1 MFAPFLGDIDHVMPD
16 MTGLFKDRPT
26 QPKGG
31 RLTAV
36 QQIYQ
41 SLRDQIVSLDLPPGT
56 VLQTR
61 QIAEQFGVSPTPVR
75 EALILLE
82 EEGLVDVFPQ
92 SRTCVA
98 FIDVQSARE
107 AHFLRRSVEVEI
119 ARTLAGDIDGPDIDA
134 LRAVIGRQKA
144 ALSSGDLSTFIPAD
158 NRFHEMMYEMAGVGG
173 LWDIIH
179 ARRAHLDRLRRLHL
193 PTKGKAPKIIRDHE
207 AILDAIAAHDSN
219 AAEAAV
225 RAHLKDTV
233 SSTEE
238 IRTHFPEYFG

>member
-1 MFAPFLGDIDHVMPD
+1 MTPD
-16 MTGLFKDRPT
+16 STPDTIGLFKDRPT
-26 QPKGG
+26 PPKGG

-75 EALILLE
+75 EAIILLE
-82 EEGLVDVFPQ
+82 EESLVDVFPQ
-92 SRTCVA
+92 SRTCVS

-119 ARTLAGDIDGPDIDA
+119 ARTLAIGITDNDIDA
-134 LRAVIGRQKA
+134 LRATIGRQKA
-144 ALSSGDLSTFIPAD
+144 ALAASDLSAFLPAD
-158 NRFHEMMYEMAGVGG
+158 NRFHEMMYEIAGVGG

-193 PTKGKAPKIIRDHE
+193 PTEGKAARIIRDHE
-207 AILDAIAAHDSN
+207 AILDAIAARTPN
-219 AAEAAV
+219 EAEAAV

-233 SSTEE
+233 SATEE
-238 IRTHFPEYFG
+238 MRAVFPEYFG